1 MSGLVRAFVNERGNH
16 IRMEAALS
24 PGAVTVKALGPTS
37 ECEHTWTIEEAR
49 TLHKLLGSALWEA
62 FHG

>member
-1 MSGLVRAFVNERGNH
+1 MNGIAREFVNERGNR

-24 PGAVTVKALGPTS
+24 PAGVTVRAVSPSS

-49 TLHKLLGSALWEA
+49 TLHKLLASALWET